1 MVTLLYN
8 NFLTLYDQVLAQQPS
23 LASEHALRQENEI
36 YSRSTK
42 LTYRNVL
49 HFPSICI
56 SCNSQCCR
64 LLFLLSLL

>member
-23 LASEHALRQENEI
+23 LASEHAIRQENEI
-36 YSRSTK
+36 YTRSSK

-49 HFPSICI
+49 HFPFVFI
-56 SCNSQCCR
+56 
-64 LLFLLSLL
+64 